1 MFSISEAELY
11 ARHITKPETPLL
23 REVRETTTR
32 ELAYDTML
40 SGPLVGSL
48 LRLLVGISGARNV
61 LEVGTFTG
69 YATLQMALALPD
81 GGIIRTCESNEK
93 YAGIA
98 RRFFERYREEGGE
111 TEIRILPGLAMD
123 SIRDHVL
130 SASRDPHSGVDDTS
144 HPVRDQK
151 PGAPLD
157 FIFLDADKEQYP
169 EYYELLV
176 PALQPGGV
184 MVIDNAF
191 WGGDVWNKKEKDR
204 KAAAIDRMNRMI
216 SGNPEVENVMLTVR
230 DGLHI
235 IRKKP

>member
-1 MFSISEAELY
+1 MFSISEAETY
-11 ARHITKPETPLL
+11 ARLITKPETPLL
-23 REVRETTTR
+23 RDVRETTTR

-69 YATLQMALALPD
+69 YATLQMALALPA

-123 SIRDHVL
+123 TIRDQVL
-130 SASRDPHSGVDDTS
+130 SSSRDPQSGADDTS
-144 HPVRDQK
+144 YPVREQK
-151 PGAPLD
+151 PGALD
-157 FIFLDADKEQYP
+157 FIFLDADKEHYP
-169 EYYELLV
+169 EYYEMLL
-176 PALQPGGV
+176 PELRPGGL

-191 WGGDVWNKKEKDR
+191 WGGDVWNEKEKDR
-204 KAAAIDRMNRMI
+204 KAAAIDQMNRMI

-230 DGLHI
+230 DGLHLLRK
-235 IRKKP
+235 IR